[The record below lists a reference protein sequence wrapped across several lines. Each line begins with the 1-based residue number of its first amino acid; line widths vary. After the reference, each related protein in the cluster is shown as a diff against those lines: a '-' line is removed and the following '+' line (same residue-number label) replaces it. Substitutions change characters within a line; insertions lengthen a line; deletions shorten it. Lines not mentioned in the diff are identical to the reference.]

1 TGRIKTFG
9 IMQVTSAEYLSN
21 EESIKKGGNILME
34 KYNEKYNESI
44 DGNKTL
50 YKSYYESRRES
61 IKNYNPDA
69 KYINEIESIYMML
82 GEIYPNA
89 PDFMS
94 PHFEGDC
101 SEGE

>member
-1 TGRIKTFG
+1 
-9 IMQVTSAEYLSN
+9 MQVTSAEYLSN

-34 KYNEKYNESI
+34 KYNEKYN
-44 DGNKTL
+44 
-50 YKSYYESRRES
+50 ESRRES